1 VRVTSGGQS
10 GVDRAAL
17 DAAIELG
24 VPYGGWCPAGGWA
37 EDLPDPPG
45 VLARYPELR
54 QTPDADPRQRTE
66 WNLRDADAVLVLTRR
81 DAASPGTELAQELVR
96 AKDVPHLV
104 ADLADPSAGERIA
117 DLLNSLDADAT
128 LTVGGPRESEA
139 PGIYAQA
146 LELLRRALP
155 SASPSA

>member
-1 VRVTSGGQS
+1 M
-10 GVDRAAL
+10 DRAAL

-45 VLARYPELR
+45 VLAAYPELR

-66 WNLRDADAVLVLTRR
+66 WNLRDSDAVLVLTRR
-81 DAASPGTELAQELVR
+81 DAVSPGTELAEELVR
-96 AKDVPHLV
+96 ARGVPNLV
-104 ADLADPSAGERIA
+104 VEVADPSAQERIA
-117 DLLNSLDADAT
+117 EFISALAPDAT

-146 LELLRRALP
+146 FELLRRALAAQ
-155 SASPSA
+155 ASGVDD